1 MRILYLISLLCS
13 IPFQNCVLCQD
24 LHSQP
29 RWSRVPKRCL
39 LSSWGCSHQNLC
51 PLLDPYL
58 GTDTDLPHQH
68 FMCGTHR
75 PLGFPHQTHSSQWR
89 VGSYPQLQSFP
100 CHGMTML
107 ITICS

>member
-1 MRILYLISLLCS
+1 MCS
-13 IPFQNCVLCQD
+13 ILFLNCVLLQD

-29 RWSRVPKRCL
+29 RWSLVPKRHL
-39 LSSWGCSHQNLC
+39 LSSWGHSHQTRR

-58 GTDTDLPHQH
+58 GTDTASPHQH
-68 FMCGTHR
+68 FMCGIHL
-75 PLGFPHQTHSSQWR
+75 PLGFPHWTGSSRWR
-89 VGSYPQLQSFP
+89 VGSYPQLWSFP